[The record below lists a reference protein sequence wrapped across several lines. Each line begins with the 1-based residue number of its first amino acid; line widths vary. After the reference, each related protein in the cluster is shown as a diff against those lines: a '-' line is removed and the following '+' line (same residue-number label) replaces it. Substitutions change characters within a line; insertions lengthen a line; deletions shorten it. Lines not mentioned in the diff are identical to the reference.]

1 MGMFMRNKRNRQ
13 IPTLNTASLP
23 DLIFTMLFFFMLVT
37 NMREST
43 PQSPL
48 DLPIGEHLDNTK
60 DESLVH
66 YIYIGVTEDGVDFV
80 QLDDQLV
87 SLPELEKRLSAL
99 SPNAPQAT
107 IALGIDGKVEMNRV
121 EHIKQV
127 LRKKKIPVI
136 YYLGTESI
144 VTYFA
149 GKIYLLCIVAWL
161 LTLCIY
167 IYGICYKDAK
177 KRIKKIIMFIT
188 IIFFVVGVVVFALPI
203 YFNNEIYKIYSYGPS
218 VQTVYNFSALAIV
231 VWIIMIGK
239 NFKQVKK
246 RKCIPNTQN
255 VSEQKNGGG
264 TCRTVSQGYPPQVQ
278 ITVVTATNRRR
289 GTNIGNYITNYLVS
303 VS

>member
-87 SLPELEKRLSAL
+87 SLSELEKRLSAL
-99 SPNAPQAT
+99 SPNVPQAA

-121 EHIKQV
+121 ERIKQV

-136 YYLGTESI
+136 YYLGTE
-144 VTYFA
+144 
-149 GKIYLLCIVAWL
+149 KENP
-161 LTLCIY
+161 
-167 IYGICYKDAK
+167 D
-177 KRIKKIIMFIT
+177 
-188 IIFFVVGVVVFALPI
+188 
-203 YFNNEIYKIYSYGPS
+203 
-218 VQTVYNFSALAIV
+218 
-231 VWIIMIGK
+231 
-239 NFKQVKK
+239 
-246 RKCIPNTQN
+246 
-255 VSEQKNGGG
+255 
-264 TCRTVSQGYPPQVQ
+264 
-278 ITVVTATNRRR
+278 
-289 GTNIGNYITNYLVS
+289 
-303 VS
+303 

>member
-48 DLPIGEHLDNTK
+48 DLPTGEHLDNAK

-87 SLPELEKRLSAL
+87 SLSELEKRLSAL
-99 SPNAPQAT
+99 SPNVPQAA

-121 EHIKQV
+121 ERIKQV

-136 YYLGTESI
+136 YYLGTE
-144 VTYFA
+144 
-149 GKIYLLCIVAWL
+149 KENP
-161 LTLCIY
+161 
-167 IYGICYKDAK
+167 D
-177 KRIKKIIMFIT
+177 
-188 IIFFVVGVVVFALPI
+188 
-203 YFNNEIYKIYSYGPS
+203 
-218 VQTVYNFSALAIV
+218 
-231 VWIIMIGK
+231 
-239 NFKQVKK
+239 
-246 RKCIPNTQN
+246 
-255 VSEQKNGGG
+255 
-264 TCRTVSQGYPPQVQ
+264 
-278 ITVVTATNRRR
+278 
-289 GTNIGNYITNYLVS
+289 
-303 VS
+303 

>member
-1 MGMFMRNKRNRQ
+1 MMGMFMRNKRNRQ

-48 DLPIGEHLDNTK
+48 DLPTGEHLDNTK

-121 EHIKQV
+121 EQIKQV

-136 YYLGTESI
+136 YYLGTE
-144 VTYFA
+144 
-149 GKIYLLCIVAWL
+149 KENP
-161 LTLCIY
+161 
-167 IYGICYKDAK
+167 D
-177 KRIKKIIMFIT
+177 
-188 IIFFVVGVVVFALPI
+188 
-203 YFNNEIYKIYSYGPS
+203 
-218 VQTVYNFSALAIV
+218 
-231 VWIIMIGK
+231 
-239 NFKQVKK
+239 
-246 RKCIPNTQN
+246 
-255 VSEQKNGGG
+255 
-264 TCRTVSQGYPPQVQ
+264 
-278 ITVVTATNRRR
+278 
-289 GTNIGNYITNYLVS
+289 
-303 VS
+303 

>member
-1 MGMFMRNKRNRQ
+1 MMGMFMRNKRNRQ

-66 YIYIGVTEDGVDFV
+66 YIYIGVTADGVDFV

-87 SLPELEKRLSAL
+87 SLSELEKRLSAL

-136 YYLGTESI
+136 YYLGTE
-144 VTYFA
+144 
-149 GKIYLLCIVAWL
+149 KENP
-161 LTLCIY
+161 
-167 IYGICYKDAK
+167 D
-177 KRIKKIIMFIT
+177 
-188 IIFFVVGVVVFALPI
+188 
-203 YFNNEIYKIYSYGPS
+203 
-218 VQTVYNFSALAIV
+218 
-231 VWIIMIGK
+231 
-239 NFKQVKK
+239 
-246 RKCIPNTQN
+246 
-255 VSEQKNGGG
+255 
-264 TCRTVSQGYPPQVQ
+264 
-278 ITVVTATNRRR
+278 
-289 GTNIGNYITNYLVS
+289 
-303 VS
+303 

>member
-48 DLPIGEHLDNTK
+48 DLPTGEHLDNTK

-80 QLDDQLV
+80 QLDDQRV

-121 EHIKQV
+121 ERIKQV

-136 YYLGTESI
+136 YYLGTE
-144 VTYFA
+144 
-149 GKIYLLCIVAWL
+149 KENP
-161 LTLCIY
+161 
-167 IYGICYKDAK
+167 D
-177 KRIKKIIMFIT
+177 
-188 IIFFVVGVVVFALPI
+188 
-203 YFNNEIYKIYSYGPS
+203 
-218 VQTVYNFSALAIV
+218 
-231 VWIIMIGK
+231 
-239 NFKQVKK
+239 
-246 RKCIPNTQN
+246 
-255 VSEQKNGGG
+255 
-264 TCRTVSQGYPPQVQ
+264 
-278 ITVVTATNRRR
+278 
-289 GTNIGNYITNYLVS
+289 
-303 VS
+303 

>member
-1 MGMFMRNKRNRQ
+1 MMGMFMRNKRNRQ

-107 IALGIDGKVEMNRV
+107 IALGIDGKVEMNCV

-136 YYLGTESI
+136 YYLGTE
-144 VTYFA
+144 
-149 GKIYLLCIVAWL
+149 KENP
-161 LTLCIY
+161 
-167 IYGICYKDAK
+167 D
-177 KRIKKIIMFIT
+177 
-188 IIFFVVGVVVFALPI
+188 
-203 YFNNEIYKIYSYGPS
+203 
-218 VQTVYNFSALAIV
+218 
-231 VWIIMIGK
+231 
-239 NFKQVKK
+239 
-246 RKCIPNTQN
+246 
-255 VSEQKNGGG
+255 
-264 TCRTVSQGYPPQVQ
+264 
-278 ITVVTATNRRR
+278 
-289 GTNIGNYITNYLVS
+289 
-303 VS
+303 